1 MFEAGAAGGE
11 DLGFGGEEVRR
22 ASKEM
27 LDFWFGTAESGE
39 AGEDAIRDLGLGLEL
54 SVALK
59 LPFSGEFG
67 AVGREMASAQD
78 RGGLSGRIWHYMLG
92 IGGLN
97 ATRYLHF
104 VNWGNAQHAHTVPLG
119 AEAGR

>member
-1 MFEAGAAGGE
+1 
-11 DLGFGGEEVRR
+11 
-22 ASKEM
+22 M

-54 SVALK
+54 SVAFK
-59 LPFSGEFG
+59 LAFSGEFG

-92 IGGLN
+92 IGRVI
-97 ATRYLHF
+97 ASYLHF
-104 VNWGNAQHAHTVPLG
+104 VNREHAQHAHNVQLG
-119 AEAGR
+119 AEAKR

>member
-1 MFEAGAAGGE
+1 MFEAGAALGE
-11 DLGFGGEEVRR
+11 DIGFGGEEVRR

-54 SVALK
+54 SVAFK
-59 LPFSGEFG
+59 LAFSGEFG
-67 AVGREMASAQD
+67 AVGREIASAQD

-92 IGGLN
+92 IGESNCKLF
-97 ATRYLHF
+97 AF
-104 VNWGNAQHAHTVPLG
+104 CQ
-119 AEAGR
+119 